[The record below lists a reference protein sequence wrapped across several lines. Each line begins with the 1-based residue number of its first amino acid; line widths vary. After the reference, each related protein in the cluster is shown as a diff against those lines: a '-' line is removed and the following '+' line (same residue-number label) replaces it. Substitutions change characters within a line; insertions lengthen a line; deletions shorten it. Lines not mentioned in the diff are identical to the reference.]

1 MSDKKTYTASEV
13 ARMIL
18 EKTHQTLRK
27 HEELLKSK
35 NSAHEID
42 LGEEP
47 NNDEAECPESLKA
60 SGSASSG
67 EKSEKKPKAESS
79 ESSED
84 PAMEDEPLSD
94 FENEVE
100 NEAEEEIEEAEEESE
115 EEQEPKKIFKKSESG
130 MFTVQY
136 TRLAKARVDEGKPDD
151 EKREAREKRNNRD
164 EKEDKRKGRDGKHWS
179 NSRETI
185 GVHIPVNKD
194 SGKNANYNWH
204 GSKKAV
210 DRIKNRSSTNTRYRD
225 LPPNLPKSEEIMKEE
240 ENQYEF
246 KKSESG
252 MFTVQYT
259 RLAKYDEN
267 IKGVHQNALSTD
279 GSSNHGESDAGR
291 NAKAASSSKKKG
303 FYNHEREQK
312 QTAKRFHQGVI
323 DEQKAMKKPNLPKS
337 EKMMKDDTEGGEE
350 TVDFGDMDK
359 QEKPKESQRISFKR
373 FERGDKKM
381 TRGQHAESMRTAQH
395 PENTRKEF
403 QDPRKKMGQ
412 WRQRKHKETGNLDY
426 LKGKKDSEYKEE

>member
-115 EEQEPKKIFKKSESG
+115 EEQEPKKI
-130 MFTVQY
+130 
-136 TRLAKARVDEGKPDD
+136 
-151 EKREAREKRNNRD
+151 
-164 EKEDKRKGRDGKHWS
+164 
-179 NSRETI
+179 
-185 GVHIPVNKD
+185 
-194 SGKNANYNWH
+194 
-204 GSKKAV
+204 
-210 DRIKNRSSTNTRYRD
+210 
-225 LPPNLPKSEEIMKEE
+225 
-240 ENQYEF
+240 F

>member
-60 SGSASSG
+60 SGSSSSG
-67 EKSEKKPKAESS
+67 EKSEKKPKAEAS

-94 FENEVE
+94 FENE
-100 NEAEEEIEEAEEESE
+100 AEEEAEEEVEEEYE
-115 EEQEPKKIFKKSESG
+115 EEQEPKKFFKKSESG

-136 TRLAKARVDEGKPDD
+136 MRLAKDDTEGGEETVDFGDMEKARVDEGKSIN
-151 EKREAREKRNNRD
+151 EKQETRRNRNNRD
-164 EKEDKRKGRDGKHWS
+164 EKEDKRRDRNGKFYS

-194 SGKNANYNWH
+194 SGKNANYDWH

-210 DRIKNRSSTNTRYRD
+210 DKIKTRSSINTKYRD
-225 LPPNLPKSEEIMKEE
+225 LPPNLPKSEGMMKEE
-240 ENQYEF
+240 E
-246 KKSESG
+246 
-252 MFTVQYT
+252 
-259 RLAKYDEN
+259 
-267 IKGVHQNALSTD
+267 
-279 GSSNHGESDAGR
+279 
-291 NAKAASSSKKKG
+291 
-303 FYNHEREQK
+303 
-312 QTAKRFHQGVI
+312 
-323 DEQKAMKKPNLPKS
+323 
-337 EKMMKDDTEGGEE
+337 
-350 TVDFGDMDK
+350 
-359 QEKPKESQRISFKR
+359 KPKDSQRISFKR
-373 FERGDKKM
+373 FEEGDKKM
-381 TRGQHAESMRTAQH
+381 TREQHAESKRTAQN
-395 PENTRKEF
+395 PGNTKKEF

-426 LKGKKDSEYKEE
+426 LKGNKDHEYKEE